1 METAKIFDKLKDL
14 QDILVEKYKLE
25 AKIEE
30 TPKQLNAQEEL
41 LARLK
46 KEYIT
51 KNTNYDSIKEKVAE
65 LKHELDDAVKLLKNR
80 LMKQQKKKTISE
92 KIFRKTKNILKS

>member
-25 AKIEE
+25 DKIEE

-41 LARLK
+41 LSRLK
-46 KEYIT
+46 KEYIA
-51 KNTNYDSIKEKVAE
+51 KNTHYDSF
-65 LKHELDDAVKLLKNR
+65 
-80 LMKQQKKKTISE
+80 TS
-92 KIFRKTKNILKS
+92 